1 MSLEN
6 KQSILEI
13 KNVSVEFN
21 GLVAIKDVSAKINR
35 GDFVGLA
42 GPNGAGKSTL
52 VKAILG
58 LVPLQ
63 KGAIVLFD
71 QDIKKFSQWEKV
83 GYLPQKINTIN
94 PLFPASVEEIVSIGL
109 LSTKSFPKII
119 NSEDK
124 KRISKVLLDLDILK
138 LKHKM
143 FSELSGGQQQRV
155 VLARALVSKP
165 DLLIFDEPSNA
176 LDPVSRDSFFSYIK
190 KLNIEEGI
198 TIILITH
205 DTGYIGKYANKLLY
219 IDGRLIYY
227 GSFTDFCKS
236 GEMSKQFGKLD
247 QHLICH
253 QHDS

>member
-1 MSLEN
+1 MAMTN
-6 KQSILEI
+6 NQNILEL

-21 GLVAIKDVSAKINR
+21 GTVAIKDISITINK

-52 VKAILG
+52 AKSVLG
-58 LVPLQ
+58 LVPLL
-63 KGAIVLFD
+63 KGSILLFD
-71 QDIKKFSQWEKV
+71 QDIKSFSKWEKV

-109 LSTKSFPKII
+109 LSTKKFPKQIT
-119 NSEDK
+119 NEDK
-124 KRISKVLLDLDILK
+124 KRISEVLIDLDILN

-143 FSELSGGQQQRV
+143 FSEISGGQQQRV
-155 VLARALVSKP
+155 VLARAIVSNP

-176 LDPVSRDSFFSYIK
+176 LDPASRDSFFSYIQ
-190 KLNIEEGI
+190 KLNTEKGI
-198 TIILITH
+198 TILLITH
-205 DTGYIGKYANKLLY
+205 DTGYIGKYANKLMY
-219 IDGRLIYY
+219 IDEKLVYY
-227 GSFTDFCKS
+227 GSFAEFCKS
-236 GEMSKQFGKLD
+236 GEMAARFGKLD